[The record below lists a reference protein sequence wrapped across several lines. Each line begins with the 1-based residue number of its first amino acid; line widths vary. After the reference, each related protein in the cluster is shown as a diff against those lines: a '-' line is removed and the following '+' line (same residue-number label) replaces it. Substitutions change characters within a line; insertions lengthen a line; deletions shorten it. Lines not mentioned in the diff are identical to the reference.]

1 MLNKEKQMTYTFS
14 IRTDDKRIIAKL
26 DEDATKQDRSRN
38 YILNDILKK
47 HYELA
52 TER

>member
-1 MLNKEKQMTYTFS
+1 MLNGVKRMTDTFS
-14 IRTDDKRIIAKL
+14 IRINDERILTKL

-52 TER
+52 RD

>member
-1 MLNKEKQMTYTFS
+1 MLNEVKQMTYTFS
-14 IRTDDKRIIAKL
+14 IRTDDERIIDKL
-26 DEDATKQDRSRN
+26 DEDASKQDRSRN
-38 YILNDILKK
+38 WILNDILKK

>member
-1 MLNKEKQMTYTFS
+1 MKTLTFS
-14 IRTDDKRIIAKL
+14 IRTNDERILVKL
-26 DEDATKQDRSRN
+26 DEDAKRLDRSRN
-38 YILNDILKK
+38 YIVNDILKK

>member
-1 MLNKEKQMTYTFS
+1 MLNGAKQMTYTFS
-14 IRTDDKRIIAKL
+14 IRTDDARIIKKL

-52 TER
+52 RD